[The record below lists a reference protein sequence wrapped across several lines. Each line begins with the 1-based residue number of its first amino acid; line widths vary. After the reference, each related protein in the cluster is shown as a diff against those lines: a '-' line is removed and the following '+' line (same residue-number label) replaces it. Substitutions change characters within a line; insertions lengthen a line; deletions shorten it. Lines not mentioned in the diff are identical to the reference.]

1 MLIKVF
7 VAALTRLVATR
18 NTFKGRG
25 QDFGPRRRIVVHE
38 QGGAYFAGRA
48 VDYVILIALLP
59 FSLLAIPAFLSTADY
74 AIGRDRT
81 AMRLAAI
88 PFIAFLFVATFSSL
102 YLFRANSPYS
112 LYVHECRDK
121 GRCSPAALLQGLADT
136 MRFRLAV
143 DRGNDVCARNSYDDT
158 GTVANAIDVIDRY
171 AAKHA
176 KVTVLLGE
184 NRSY

>member
-1 MLIKVF
+1 MNIATRA
-7 VAALTRLVATR
+7 AALRQR
-18 NTFKGRG
+18 F
-25 QDFGPRRRIVVHE
+25 
-38 QGGAYFAGRA
+38 
-48 VDYVILIALLP
+48 
-59 FSLLAIPAFLSTADY
+59 
-74 AIGRDRT
+74 
-81 AMRLAAI
+81 
-88 PFIAFLFVATFSSL
+88 
-102 YLFRANSPYS
+102 
-112 LYVHECRDK
+112 
-121 GRCSPAALLQGLADT
+121 LQGLADT